1 MTKHYDNVGIKI
13 NVTERESLK
22 NRTWLSYIN

>member
-1 MTKHYDNVGIKI
+1 MTKHYDNSGIKT